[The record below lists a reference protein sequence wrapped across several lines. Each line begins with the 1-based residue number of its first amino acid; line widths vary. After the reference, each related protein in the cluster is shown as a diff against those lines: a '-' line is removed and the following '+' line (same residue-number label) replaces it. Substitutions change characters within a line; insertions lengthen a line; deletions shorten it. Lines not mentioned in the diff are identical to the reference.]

1 MRGNLKF
8 FAIALLFCA
17 LTSCSMETD
26 VTPESVDTTPKTSY
40 TILYYSCSS
49 GLDNAIS
56 PFFDEVTKLD
66 IPNYINVVGQV
77 KWNNGVVERF
87 VYDHEVDEAERT
99 TFADR
104 DYRVDN
110 PENLAAFISWARETA
125 PADKYVMVFCG
136 HGNAYQPA
144 FDDVETR
151 GILRDDNFPSTPYL
165 GIGDIREA
173 FDMAGVKDN
182 KFALTMMICCLMNTL
197 EYSTEFVPYT
207 DYYLASGHVTVA
219 TSLELCNLISGFIE
233 HGQDVKEGDVDAI
246 VNSVKHAVE
255 ADYDSIAHENIQ
267 DTTLTKCV
275 RIKKLNESI
284 KSFANALANLYCEQV
299 VLGVEAMQEKYGFTT
314 ADIDKALAESYYYLQ
329 PYLDA
334 GGDTSKWYQCSY
346 SYDIIDVVNR
356 VAEATNLEH
365 LLCYA
370 ADIEELAE
378 ESILYQYKYN
388 LDEQSIFHAVTLVN
402 KEEWAE
408 LRFEDANYSEL
419 AFDKATGWSEIL
431 KVNNAKFSHE
441 IK

>member
-8 FAIALLFCA
+8 FAIALLLCA
-17 LTSCSMETD
+17 LTSCSKVTD
-26 VTPESVDTTPKTSY
+26 VTPEPVDTTPKTSY

-66 IPNYINVVGQV
+66 IPDYINVVGQV
-77 KWNNGVVERF
+77 KWNVGVVERF

-144 FDDVETR
+144 FDDIETR

-165 GIGDIREA
+165 GIGDICEA

-182 KFALTMMICCLMNTL
+182 KFALTMMVCCLMNTL
-197 EYSTEFVPYT
+197 EYSTELVPYT

-219 TSLELCNLISGFIE
+219 TSLELCNLINGFIE
-233 HGQDVKEGDVDAI
+233 HGQDVKEGDADAI
-246 VNSVKHAVE
+246 VNAVEHAIE
-255 ADYDSIAHENIQ
+255 ADYASVDHENVQ

-284 KSFANALANLYCEQV
+284 KSFANALANLYREQV
-299 VLGVEAMQEKYGFTT
+299 VLGVEAMQKKYGFTT
-314 ADIDKALAESYYYLQ
+314 ADIDKALSESYYYLQ

-356 VAEATNLEH
+356 VAEATNLES

-370 ADIEELAE
+370 ADIEELAT

-388 LDEQSIFHAVTLVN
+388 LDRPIFHAVTLVN
-402 KEEWAE
+402 KEEWDE

-431 KVNNAKFSHE
+431 KVNKAKFNHE